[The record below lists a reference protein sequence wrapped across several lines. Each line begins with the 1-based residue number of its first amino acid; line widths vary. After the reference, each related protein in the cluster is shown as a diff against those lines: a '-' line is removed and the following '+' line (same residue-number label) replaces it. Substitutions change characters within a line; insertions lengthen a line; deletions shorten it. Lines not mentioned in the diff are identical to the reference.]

1 MRSSCNHSRSFV
13 SATYLHRQSWRQA
26 KATAPNYVFLQ
37 KAPPGRPGGVFG
49 SPVQSPFDLRLRDQM
64 RA

>member
-37 KAPPGRPGGVFG
+37 KAPARATGQDVG